1 MRKGDKSVKVQ
12 LLRWW
17 IRDRKLTPVERLSS
31 RVGYMGVAFLIS
43 GQWTVEP
50 ILFMIGFCCVLF
62 QVTVRKQWNLV
73 LLQLNG
79 LVAWTMHFINS
90 L

>member
-1 MRKGDKSVKVQ
+1 MSKVEKSVK
-12 LLRWW
+12 LKFLRWW
-17 IRDRKLTPVERLSS
+17 VRDRRLTPIERMSS

>member
-12 LLRWW
+12 LIRWW
-17 IRDRKLTPVERLSS
+17 VRDRKLTPVERLLS

>member
-17 IRDRKLTPVERLSS
+17 VRDRKLTPVERLSS
-31 RVGYMGVAFLIS
+31 RVGYMGVAFLFS

>member
-1 MRKGDKSVKVQ
+1 MRKRDKSVKVQ

-17 IRDRKLTPVERLSS
+17 VRDRKLTPIERLSS

>member
-1 MRKGDKSVKVQ
+1 MSKVEKSVKVKF
-12 LLRWW
+12 LRWW
-17 IRDRKLTPVERLSS
+17 VRDRRFTRIERLSS

-62 QVTVRKQWNLV
+62 QVLVRKQWNLV
-73 LLQLNG
+73 VLQLNG

>member
-1 MRKGDKSVKVQ
+1 MSKVEKSVK
-12 LLRWW
+12 LKFLRWW
-17 IRDRKLTPVERLSS
+17 VRDRRLTPIERMSS

-62 QVTVRKQWNLV
+62 QVLVRKQWNLV
-73 LLQLNG
+73 VLQLNG